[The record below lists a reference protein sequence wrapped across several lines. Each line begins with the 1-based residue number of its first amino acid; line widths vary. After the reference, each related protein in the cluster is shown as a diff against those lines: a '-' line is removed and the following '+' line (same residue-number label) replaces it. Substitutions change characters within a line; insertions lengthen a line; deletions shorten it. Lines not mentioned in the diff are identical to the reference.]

1 MSSTHHFVQKII
13 HDKSEYTNNETMGN
27 YLKKPVEKETC
38 ETGAIGGVKF
48 VANQIQGWRQAQE
61 DVIIT
66 GELYHRCAFFAIAD
80 GHAGIDAALLLKEN
94 LKQHLVDLSTIRA
107 LYANKTVSQR
117 EVEEEVSSMCDEIDW
132 KMWKEGITG
141 GTTANVVI
149 VTEEKLI
156 FINIGDTKG
165 IMVRNNEVAFES
177 VDHKPESQ
185 IENNRIL
192 ATGGFV
198 KNGRINAKLN
208 VSRAFGDFRLKM
220 NKTPLSI
227 FAFQQHQHDQPVIV
241 APDVKVM
248 TRTASDN
255 FIAIGCDG
263 IFDVLSATQLAS
275 MSRERVGVHGST
287 SRLSGEIIQTALAK
301 NSKDNLSVLLIELD
315 DFYEFDTNLFQAD
328 VELDGQ
334 IQSMIEDFIGEEGED
349 ELCLE
354 DIYLAMLEGMI

>member
-117 EVEEEVSSMCDEIDW
+117 EVEEEVSSMCDEIDR

-263 IFDVLSATQLAS
+263 IFDVLSAAQLAS